1 MWMQGKYA
9 DSRHITRKTGRRF
22 QALSDACGSLSLLS
36 LVLVAGLA
44 EPRPLP
50 ALMVALAGMST
61 ALASRVFTD
70 CSTTGAP
77 SVMDSHPSRTAG
89 TWATVSHGTPEANHT
104 SRWNR
109 IRNVTGGRI

>member
-44 EPRPLP
+44 EAQPLP
-50 ALMVALAGMST
+50 AFLVALAGVVA
-61 ALASRVFTD
+61 ALISRVFTD
-70 CSTTGAP
+70 CSTGTAP
-77 SVMDSHPSRTAG
+77 CKTESNPSLGAG

-109 IRNVTGGRI
+109 TRNVTGGRI